1 MKLDYIS
8 YIDCDINANSREPLV
23 PLIVKSVKNPRSA
36 LCKTALMTCADI
48 FKAYGELMVDSVD
61 LLVRFF
67 SFVEYDV
74 HGCNCLVFV

>member
-1 MKLDYIS
+1 
-8 YIDCDINANSREPLV
+8 
-23 PLIVKSVKNPRSA
+23 VKSVKNPRSA

-74 HGCNCLVFV
+74 HGCTCLVFVR